1 MTVGAARLLTIGL
14 GLALAGCSGGSG
26 AGLPPAP
33 SEPVLADVQS
43 RIFTPRC
50 ATSGCHVTGTAAFD
64 MVLSAGLSAQN
75 ILGVPSGQNG
85 NFLRVAPGDSADSY
99 LYMKVTADAR
109 IGGDPMPNLGG
120 PLRQS
125 DLDLLRDWI
134 DQGAR

>member
-1 MTVGAARLLTIGL
+1 MTKRTATLGAIGL
-14 GLALAGCSGGSG
+14 VLVLAGCAGGSG

-33 SEPVLADVQS
+33 SAPVLADVQA

-50 ATSGCHVTGTAAFD
+50 ATSGCHVTGSAAFD
-64 MVLSAGLSAQN
+64 MVLSAGLAADN
-75 ILGVPSGQNG
+75 IIDVPSGQNSS
-85 NFLRVAPGDSADSY
+85 FLRVEPGNSADSY
-99 LYMKVTADAR
+99 LYMKVTADSR

-120 PLRQS
+120 PLRQA